1 MKTKIERLEAV
12 LQPPD
17 LTVHVFLIDGEKI
30 IYEGKEITK
39 QQKEEI
45 CSQGGRAVEFTKTIK
60 VGLDDEGS
68 PY

>member
-1 MKTKIERLEAV
+1 MKTKIEKLEAV

-30 IYEGKEITK
+30 IYGGKEITR
-39 QQKEEI
+39 QEKEEI
-45 CSQGGRAVEFTKTIK
+45 CSQGGRAVEFTKTIR
-60 VGLDDEGS
+60 VGPDDEEG